1 MNHMET
7 IDSIARTKTRN
18 ETFRQKVLRS
28 FYPVIKKLGSKGKNG
43 TVLSNENHIQPTVSF
58 YKLNA
63 STSNGSTINFSEWKG
78 RKVLLVNTASD
89 CGYTAQYAELQSL
102 YEKLGDRLVIIAFP
116 ANDFAQEDKS
126 NDEITQ
132 FCKLNYGV
140 TFPVALKGTV
150 LKTENQQP
158 VFRWLT
164 DKNENGWNDHAPDWN
179 FSKYLISE
187 EGTLTHYIG
196 PSISPLDTEFL
207 DAIKK

>member
-1 MNHMET
+1 MET
-7 IDSIARTKTRN
+7 IDSISGTKTRS

-43 TVLSNENHIQPTVSF
+43 KVLRNDNHVQPIVSF
-58 YKLNA
+58 YKLMAIRN
-63 STSNGSTINFSEWKG
+63 NGEKIEFARWKG

-102 YEKLGDRLVIIAFP
+102 YEKQGDRLVIIAFP
-116 ANDFAQEDKS
+116 ANDFAQEEKS
-126 NDEITQ
+126 NDEIEQ
-132 FCKLNYGV
+132 FCRLNYGV

-150 LKTENQQP
+150 TKRENQQP

-187 EGTLTHYIG
+187 EGILTHYFG
-196 PSISPLDTEFL
+196 PSISPLDSEFL
-207 DAIKK
+207 DAIK